1 MSMPGNPERESI
13 HQLQKQPV
21 HQLQKQR
28 VPKAGNRPTEKISD
42 CCYRCGKQGHKQFEC
57 LFKDVKCFG
66 CCKIAHA
73 KAVCRTVRKTAQKN
87 KIEVEVH
94 RKSAMRRLSRLV
106 AIFTCY
112 TKEKRSL

>member
-21 HQLQKQR
+21 HQLQKQPVHQLQKQR
-28 VPKAGNRPTEKISD
+28 VPKAGNRPTDKISD

-73 KAVCRTVRKTAQKN
+73 KAVCRSEKN
-87 KIEVEVH
+87 SSK
-94 RKSAMRRLSRLV
+94 KQNSG
-106 AIFTCY
+106 
-112 TKEKRSL
+112 RST